1 MKFSSQAQHV
11 LLASKSYA
19 ERHHHEFLT
28 AEHLLLVLLSE
39 QKIESLLESC
49 GSDVQMVKD
58 SLYKYLDLNIPIL
71 IAGETIESLGF
82 KNVIVAATEHCLSCE
97 KPVIELEDLLISIYD
112 DDRTYASYYL
122 KASGVS
128 RLALISGIT
137 YQTQNEEDGADEPE
151 DVSFEGND
159 AQSLSETEQN
169 QKDGAEENPFEELMK
184 LAEQKLMNIAEM
196 ENALD
201 DEQLKSD
208 GAENGEQEP
217 EQEMPSMAHDPYS
230 QRKPR
235 RTMIARFTVDLTE
248 KARKG
253 ELDSLVGRENEI
265 DRTLQVLCRHTK
277 NNPVHVGAPGVG
289 KTTIA
294 YGIAQRIADG
304 NVPDLLK
311 DFAVLSLDVGV
322 LLAGTK
328 FRGEFEE
335 RIKRLSD
342 ELLRRKNVILYID
355 EIHTIV
361 GSGSGSSGLLDG
373 ASLFSNLFTSKVVR
387 CMGATTYEEYT
398 KYFEKNHALAR
409 RFQKIDIEE
418 PTDEESIKILQG
430 IAPRLEEFHKVRY
443 THDALV
449 AAVKLSRQY
458 MKERFLPDKAIDII
472 DEAGAFLRLHPQEVQ
487 KCAENEEYALIDEP
501 LVGRITAKMA
511 HLPEMTAT
519 VSEKDRLKNLEQSL
533 KKAVLGQDHAIE
545 TVAAAVKRARAG
557 FRDANKPMGC
567 FLFAGPT
574 GVGKTELAKT
584 LAENLQLTLHRFD
597 MSEYQEKHTVS
608 RLIGS
613 PPGYVGFEEGGLL
626 TDAVRQDPNSL
637 VLLDEIEKADS
648 DIFNVLLQVMD
659 YATLTDNQGRKADFH
674 NVLLIMTSNA
684 GAADVSKPLIG
695 FGERT
700 AGTSAVNEA
709 VEKTFTPE
717 FRNRLDAVIPF
728 DHLSKE
734 IMVSIARKE
743 VEKLSARLADK
754 GVKISVS
761 DECAEYLAEQ
771 GYSVEFGARNISRV
785 IDNKISSK
793 LVDEVLFGR
802 LAEGGSVVCG
812 LKNGEITFKYG
823 RKPKR

>member
-1 MKFSSQAQHV
+1 MNFSSQAKRALQK
-11 LLASKSYA
+11 SKDYA
-19 ERHHHEFLT
+19 VRHRHEFLT
-28 AEHLLLVLLSE
+28 AEHLLLILLSE
-39 QKIESLLESC
+39 RKIESLLASC
-49 GSDVQMVKD
+49 GSDISMVKH
-58 SLYKYLDLNIPIL
+58 SLYKYIDLNIPVITE
-71 IAGETIESLGF
+71 GDTIESLGF
-82 KNVIVAATEHCLSCE
+82 QNVIIAATEHCLSCE
-97 KPVIELEDLLISIYD
+97 KPLIDLEDLLISIYD
-112 DDRTYASYYL
+112 EDKTFASYYL

-128 RLALISGIT
+128 RLSLISSIT
-137 YQTQNEEDGADEPE
+137 FQSRDEDDDSAVAEENEYENNE
-151 DVSFEGND
+151 
-159 AQSLSETEQN
+159 AQSLSEDAQN
-169 QKDGAEENPFEELMK
+169 QKDGDINPFEELMK
-184 LAEQKLMNIAEM
+184 LAEKKLLNIAEM
-196 ENALD
+196 EDALD
-201 DEQLKSD
+201 DEKRSSAAQ
-208 GAENGEQEP
+208 EVEQES
-217 EQEMPSMAHDPYS
+217 QVMAQDPYS
-230 QRKPR
+230 TSRKPR
-235 RTMIARFTVDLTE
+235 RSMIERFTVDLTE
-248 KARKG
+248 KARNG
-253 ELDSLVGRENEI
+253 ELDELVGREAEI
-265 DRTLQVLCRHTK
+265 DRTLQILCRHTK
-277 NNPVHVGAPGVG
+277 NNPIHVGFPGVG

-311 DFAVLSLDVGV
+311 DFSILSLDVGV
-322 LLAGTK
+322 LIAGTK

-335 RIKRLSD
+335 RIKKLSD

-373 ASLFSNLFTSKVVR
+373 ASLFSNLFSSKSVR

-409 RFQKIDIEE
+409 RFQKIDIDE
-418 PTDEESIKILQG
+418 PSDAESIKILKG
-430 IAPRLEEFHKVRY
+430 ISPRFEEFHKVRY
-443 THDALV
+443 TDEALK

-472 DEAGAFLRLHPQEVQ
+472 DEAGAFLRLHPQEAQNDTEKQEFAVI
-487 KCAENEEYALIDEP
+487 KEP
-501 LVGRITAKMA
+501 LIERITAKMA
-511 HLPEMTAT
+511 HLPEKTAT
-519 VSEKDRLKNLEQSL
+519 VSEKDRLKNLEESL
-533 KKAVLGQDHAIE
+533 KKVVLGQDHAIS
-545 TVAAAVKRARAG
+545 TVTAAVKRARAG
-557 FRDANKPMGC
+557 FRDINKPMGC

-574 GVGKTELAKT
+574 GVGKTELAKA

-626 TDAVRQDPNSL
+626 TDAVRLDPNSL
-637 VLLDEIEKADS
+637 VLLDEIEKADA

-700 AGTSAVNEA
+700 AGNSAVNEA
-709 VEKTFTPE
+709 VEKIFTPE

-734 IMVSIARKE
+734 IMVSIAHKE
-743 VEKLSARLADK
+743 VEKLSARLSDR
-754 GVKISVS
+754 GVRISVT
-761 DECAEYLAEQ
+761 DECAEYLAKE
-771 GYSVEFGARNISRV
+771 GYSVEFGARNISRI
-785 IDNKISSK
+785 IDSKISSK

-802 LAEGGSVVCG
+802 LSEGGSVVCDV
-812 LKNGEITFKYG
+812 KDGEITLKYG
-823 RKPKR
+823 RKSKRQ

>member
-1 MKFSSQAQHV
+1 MKFSSQAQHA
-11 LLASKSYA
+11 LQASKSYA

-28 AEHLLLVLLSE
+28 AEHLLLILLSE
-39 QKIESLLESC
+39 QKIKNLLEAC
-49 GSDVQMVKD
+49 GSDVEMVRQN
-58 SLYKYLDLNIPIL
+58 LYKYIDLNIPVL
-71 IAGETIESLGF
+71 IVGDTIETLGF
-82 KNVIVAATEHCLSCE
+82 QNVIIAATEHCLSCE
-97 KPVIELEDLLISIYD
+97 KPSIELEDLLISIYD
-112 DDRTYASYYL
+112 DDKTYASYYL
-122 KASGVS
+122 KSSGVS

-137 YQTQNEEDGADEPE
+137 YQAQDEEDAAEAEELENVP
-151 DVSFEGND
+151 FESND
-159 AQSLSETEQN
+159 AQKKDGTEQE
-169 QKDGAEENPFEELMK
+169 QKDGDIDENPFDELMK
-184 LAEQKLMNIAEM
+184 LAEQKLLNIAEM
-196 ENALD
+196 ENTLD
-201 DEQLKSD
+201 DEPHESG
-208 GAENGEQEP
+208 GAEAGAEI
-217 EQEMPSMAHDPYS
+217 PSIAHDPYNPKK
-230 QRKPR
+230 QRR
-235 RTMIARFTVDLTE
+235 SMIARFTVDLTE
-248 KARKG
+248 KARNG
-253 ELDSLVGRENEI
+253 ELDELIGREDEI
-265 DRTLQVLCRHTK
+265 DRTLQILCRHTK

-304 NVPDLLK
+304 NVPELLK

-373 ASLFSNLFTSKVVR
+373 ASLFSNLFSSKSVR

-418 PTDEESIKILQG
+418 PSDADSIKILQG

-443 THDALV
+443 TQTALES
-449 AAVKLSRQY
+449 AVKLSRQY

-472 DEAGAFLRLHPQEVQ
+472 DEAGAFLRLHPQPE
-487 KCAENEEYALIDEP
+487 KTEKAEDAAWIDET
-501 LVGRITAKMA
+501 LIERITAKMA
-511 HLPEMTAT
+511 HLPELT
-519 VSEKDRLKNLEQSL
+519 VTTSEKDRLKNLEQSL
-533 KKAVLGQDHAIE
+533 KKSVLGQDHAIA
-545 TVAAAVKRARAG
+545 TVTAAVKRARAG
-557 FRDANKPMGC
+557 FRDSNKPMGC

-574 GVGKTELAKT
+574 GVGKTELAKA

-626 TDAVRQDPNSL
+626 TDAVRHEPNSL
-637 VLLDEIEKADS
+637 VLLDEIEKADA

-659 YATLTDNQGRKADFH
+659 YATLTDNQGRKADFR

-684 GAADVSKPLIG
+684 GAASVSKSLIG

-700 AGTSAVNEA
+700 VGTSAVNEA
-709 VEKTFTPE
+709 VEKIFTPE

-728 DHLSKE
+728 KHLSKE

-743 VEKLSARLADK
+743 VAKLSARLADK
-754 GVKISVS
+754 NVHVSVT
-761 DECAEYLAEQ
+761 DECAEYLAGQ
-771 GYSVEFGARNISRV
+771 GYSVEFGARNISRI
-785 IDNKISSK
+785 IDEKISSK

-802 LAEGGSVVCG
+802 LADGGAVTCG

-823 RKPKR
+823 RKPKRQ